1 MAVRH
6 TRRRKRALKAD
17 INVVPYIDVMLVL
30 LIIFMA
36 TAPLLNLGVNV
47 DLPQSKASTIKTD
60 TKPAIVS
67 VNAAGELFLT
77 ADTLRNTPL
86 SREDLLA
93 QVSAFAKAHPDAPV
107 YVAADGT
114 ASYQTVYDV
123 LSLLQSEAHVA
134 KAGLMSIPSQTK
146 AP

>member
-1 MAVRH
+1 MVARH
-6 TRRRKRALKAD
+6 SRRRKRTLKSD

-60 TKPAIVS
+60 VQPAIVS
-67 VNAAGELFLT
+67 VNARGELFLT
-77 ADTLRNTPL
+77 ADELRNAPVTQPEVVARL
-86 SREDLLA
+86 TEFS
-93 QVSAFAKAHPDAPV
+93 KAHPDAPV
-107 YVAADGT
+107 YVAADGA

-123 LSLLQSEAHVA
+123 LSMLQSEAHVA
-134 KAGLMSIPSQTK
+134 KAGLMSIPAQPT

>member
-1 MAVRH
+1 MGVRH
-6 TRRRKRALKAD
+6 TRRRKRTLKSE

-60 TKPAIVS
+60 TQPAIVS

-77 ADTLRNTPL
+77 AEELRNTPL
-86 SREDLLA
+86 SRDA
-93 QVSAFAKAHPDAPV
+93 VVARVSAFAKANPDAPV
-107 YVAADGT
+107 YVAADGS

-123 LSLLQSEAHVA
+123 LSMLQTEAHVT
-134 KAGLMSIPSQTK
+134 KAGLMSVPSQSR

>member
-1 MAVRH
+1 MAARR
-6 TRRRKRALKAD
+6 TRRRRHTLKSE

-47 DLPQSKASTIKTD
+47 DLPQSKASTVKTD
-60 TKPAIVS
+60 TQPAIVS
-67 VNAAGELFLT
+67 VNAAGQLFLT
-77 ADTLRNTPL
+77 DDTLRNTPL
-86 SREDLLA
+86 SRAEVVA
-93 QVSAFAKAHPDAPV
+93 RVSEFAKARPDAPV

-123 LSLLQSEAHVA
+123 LSMLQSEAHVA
-134 KAGLMSIPSQTK
+134 KAGLMSIPANTQ